1 MPNTELNVTAHV
13 STQAANRPL
22 SNGTLVGT
30 NEMFDGA
37 VTLVN
42 GFLDDPRHVVN
53 VPGARFCGAVQ
64 SRQTRH
70 KLHR

>member
-1 MPNTELNVTAHV
+1 MTAHM

-22 SNGTLVGT
+22 SDGTLVGT

-37 VTLVN
+37 VTLVD
-42 GFLDDPRHVVN
+42 GLLDDPRHVVN
-53 VPGARFCGAVQ
+53 VAGARFDGAVQ
-64 SRQTRH
+64 SRQTRY